1 MQRRSLLAATATIGV
16 PAVIS
21 GAFAAESGVTDQ
33 EIVLGQSIGMTGP
46 AGTAVSDFNAGA
58 KLYIDELNARGGI
71 SGRRLRL
78 VTLNDELDP
87 TKAVAN
93 CKALLTEHKILA
105 FFGAAGTGTVAAS
118 TPIFRESNAPL
129 IGNYAVGDAVRD
141 KAAGAAYFVRA
152 TYGREVGKIVR
163 HLSTIGITK
172 IAVATLDIPGGVEV
186 LSKVRKAVLEEGK
199 AKDVVASAAMKIDGS
214 NIIDVGK
221 ALAAAKPQA
230 VIVFLPGSG
239 TVAELMTTMWGAGEF
254 PAFYCMSTV
263 AGDQVAKLLGS
274 RLRGLAS
281 SQVVP
286 YPWSDVDTTA
296 RGFQTLADARR
307 IRLNYLSY
315 EGYINAMVLAEGLK
329 RAGRDLRRTTLHS
342 AMRSMR
348 TRLGGLDLDFSTGNP
363 TGSNFVDLVVVTSD
377 GRFRR

>member
-1 MQRRSLLAATATIGV
+1 MGV
-16 PAVIS
+16 PAIIS
-21 GAFAAESGVTDQ
+21 GAFAADSGVTDQ

-46 AGTAVSDFNAGA
+46 TGTAVNDFNAGA
-58 KLYIDELNARGGI
+58 KVYIDELNARGGI
-71 SGRRLRL
+71 AGRRLRL

-105 FFGAAGTGTVAAS
+105 FFGAAGSGTIAAS
-118 TPIFRESNAPL
+118 IPIFRESNAPL
-129 IGNYAVGDAVRD
+129 IGNYAVGDAVRE

-152 TYGREVGKIVR
+152 TYGREARKIIQ
-163 HLSTIGITK
+163 HLSTIGVTQV
-172 IAVATLDIPGGVEV
+172 AVATLDIPGGVEV
-186 LSKVRKAVLEEGK
+186 LSQVRKAVLEEGK

-214 NIIDVGK
+214 NVIDVGK

-239 TVAELMTTMWGAGEF
+239 TVAELMKTMWSAGEF
-254 PAFYCMSTV
+254 PVFYGMSTV

-286 YPWSDVDTTA
+286 YPWNDADTTA
-296 RGFQTLADARR
+296 HGFRVLGDARK
-307 IRLNYLSY
+307 IRVNYLSY
-315 EGYINAMVLAEGLK
+315 EGYINAMVLAEGLR
-329 RAGRDLRRTTLHS
+329 RAGRDLRRATLHS
-342 AMRSMR
+342 AMRTMK
-348 TRLGGLDLDFSTGNP
+348 TRLGGLELDFSTGNP
-363 TGSNFVDLVVVTSD
+363 TGSNFVDLVHVTSE
-377 GRFRR
+377 GRFLR